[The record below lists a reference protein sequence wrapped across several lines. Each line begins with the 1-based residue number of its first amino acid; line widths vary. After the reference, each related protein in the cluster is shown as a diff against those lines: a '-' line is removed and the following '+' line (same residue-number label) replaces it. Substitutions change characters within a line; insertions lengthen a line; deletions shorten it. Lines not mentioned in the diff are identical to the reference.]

1 MSGEVQVEEMPRR
14 GITWMH
20 IVTFAFATAIS
31 YVLAVV
37 SSLIFPVLGAP
48 GVSALY
54 VASAIYV
61 PLGIWMG
68 LWGCLAGY
76 MSCFFLGLYPSGYS
90 PVQSFVWSWADFIE
104 AFVPL
109 LIYRAL
115 KADLDFTVKRPRA
128 AKLLPFFVSSGSI
141 LLLLGIVIQVLWGV
155 AFGEPFTT
163 IYVVLVYLGAALA
176 VVGIILGLLAGN
188 ARTWLAQILSI
199 IATGVCSGL
208 WGAGTLTI
216 FNFPPPLPAELFWP
230 VFVGWVLSDYIVL
243 SVISTALLIA
253 LTPVFKRTGL
263 LVKGW
268 WA

>member
-1 MSGEVQVEEMPRR
+1 VSGEVQVEEMPRR

-48 GVSALY
+48 GVFALY
-54 VASAIYV
+54 VASATYV

-76 MSCFFLGLYPSGYS
+76 MGCLFLGLYPSGYS
-90 PVQSFVWSWADFIE
+90 PVQSFIWSWADFIE

-115 KADLDFTVKRPRA
+115 KADLDFTVKRSRA

-141 LLLLGIVIQVLWGV
+141 LLLLGIVIQVLWASPTGSRS
-155 AFGEPFTT
+155 P
-163 IYVVLVYLGAALA
+163 
-176 VVGIILGLLAGN
+176 
-188 ARTWLAQILSI
+188 RSTWYWCTSEQPSP
-199 IATGVCSGL
+199 S
-208 WGAGTLTI
+208 
-216 FNFPPPLPAELFWP
+216 
-230 VFVGWVLSDYIVL
+230 
-243 SVISTALLIA
+243 
-253 LTPVFKRTGL
+253 
-263 LVKGW
+263 